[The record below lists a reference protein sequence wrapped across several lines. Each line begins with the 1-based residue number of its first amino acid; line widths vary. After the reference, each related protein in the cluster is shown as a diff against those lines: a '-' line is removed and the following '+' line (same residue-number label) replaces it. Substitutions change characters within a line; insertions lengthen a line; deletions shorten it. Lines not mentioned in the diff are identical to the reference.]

1 MESHVRHGLHLPEPR
16 RREVRLEE
24 GLSVVRPR
32 LLDRPCPDHGHV
44 RQGPDGWS
52 LPSHARFHSS
62 LHDMSL
68 TDLTRAVITAANA
81 PGLKR
86 VRQLGSQLDSV
97 HWEKL
102 CFDPSGT
109 RLLAKADSRLR
120 WWNLD
125 TATDVASG
133 SVELKME
140 PIEALFHGSNHIVTA
155 GPPVEEA
162 AVTWRPRLMAF
173 STTDGSLWREETLSA
188 PAIGLAMSRDGML
201 LAILERGEALL
212 WDVAAWKWVR
222 DLLGV
227 EWHVQVK
234 ACAFSRD
241 SRFAAVIVNYYNH
254 DQAAL
259 YLWDLK
265 ASAHPWVH
273 PLGFEFAAGVA
284 FHPTRPLL
292 VARGVHEVVVM
303 DVYERSVLR
312 TFNDDRHYVSNLD
325 FSPDGELMVSSSDTH
340 GFALYHFDTGE
351 VLFSHSDES
360 ELTTG
365 DAVFSPDGR
374 FIACA
379 QGDGTVGLWAVDPA
393 S

>member
-1 MESHVRHGLHLPEPR
+1 
-16 RREVRLEE
+16 
-24 GLSVVRPR
+24 
-32 LLDRPCPDHGHV
+32 
-44 RQGPDGWS
+44 
-52 LPSHARFHSS
+52 
-62 LHDMSL
+62 MSQ
-68 TDLTRAVITAANA
+68 TDLTRAVITPANA
-81 PGLKR
+81 RGLKR

-97 HWEKL
+97 RWEKL
-102 CFDPSGT
+102 CFDPSGA
-109 RLLAKADSRLR
+109 RLLAKAASLLR

-155 GPPVEEA
+155 GPPVAEA
-162 AVTWRPRLMAF
+162 AVAWRPRLMAF

-188 PAIGLAMSRDGML
+188 PATGLAMSRDGML

-212 WDVAAWKWVR
+212 WDVAGWKRIR
-222 DLLGV
+222 DLPGV
-227 EWHVQVK
+227 EWHVEVK

-241 SRFAAVIVNYYNH
+241 SRFAAVIVTDYDH

-265 ASAHPWVH
+265 ASSHPWVH
-273 PLGFEFAAGVA
+273 PLGFQFAASVA

-303 DVYERSVLR
+303 DVHERRVLG
-312 TFNDDRHYVSNLD
+312 TFNDYNHYVSNLD
-325 FSPDGELMVSSSDTH
+325 FSPGGDLMVSSTDTY
-340 GFALYHFDTGE
+340 GFMLHDFDTGE
-351 VLFSHSDES
+351 ELFRHSDES
-360 ELTTG
+360 EFPTG

-374 FIACA
+374 FIALA
-379 QGDGTVGLWAVDPA
+379 QGDGTVGLWGVSPVA
-393 S
+393 